1 VAALHGSPFEKYLHP
16 FPGLLKKK
24 KKNSKLMW
32 SQTRNIID

>member
-1 VAALHGSPFEKYLHP
+1 MAALHGSPFGKYLHP
-16 FPGLLKKK
+16 FPGLLKK